1 MRRDSIFYKL
11 FQQSPDLL
19 FQLLEQVPDNPE
31 AYRFNS
37 VAVKEPKFEIDGVFL
52 PPEGTPNGIVY
63 FCEVQFQKDLLLYE
77 RLFGE
82 SLLYFFRNREL
93 FADWRAVII
102 YPSRKTEQARILPYE
117 DLVYSH
123 RTTRIYLDELGDI
136 ETLPIGVALMV
147 LTTIDEAEAPQVA
160 RDLLQRS
167 EVQDSPPIV
176 NRAIIEMISIIMTY
190 KFINMS
196 RQEVEAMLDITI
208 QETRVYRDAKE
219 EGRQEER
226 FSLVLLLLKNQ
237 LGKISSK
244 LTRQIQALSLDQSE
258 ALAIALLNFKTIA
271 DLETWLA
278 GRSG

>member
-1 MRRDSIFYKL
+1 
-11 FQQSPDLL
+11 
-19 FQLLEQVPDNPE
+19 
-31 AYRFNS
+31 
-37 VAVKEPKFEIDGVFL
+37 
-52 PPEGTPNGIVY
+52 
-63 FCEVQFQKDLLLYE
+63 
-77 RLFGE
+77 
-82 SLLYFFRNREL
+82 
-93 FADWRAVII
+93 
-102 YPSRKTEQARILPYE
+102 
-117 DLVYSH
+117 
-123 RTTRIYLDELGDI
+123 LGDI
-136 ETLPIGVALMV
+136 ESLPIGVALMV

-190 KFINMS
+190 KFITMS

-237 LGKISSK
+237 LGKISPK
-244 LTRQIQALSLDQSE
+244 LTRRIQVLSLEQSE

-278 GRSG
+278 GRSD